1 VIPVI
6 RKICRFS
13 STLLIGSRT
22 VFGKIGKSKRTQKR
36 HRHTF
41 TQLVSVIFAFLR
53 YENTLA
59 TFQRAVDLGCDMLE
73 LDVQLT
79 QVGFITSILLQH

>member
-41 TQLVSVIFAFLR
+41 TQLVSVD
-53 YENTLA
+53 ENNKRVVN
-59 TFQRAVDLGCDMLE
+59 F
-73 LDVQLT
+73 
-79 QVGFITSILLQH
+79 